1 MRRRVRQRRRFRL
14 RLRRSL
20 QLCSSASSLVS
31 LISKVWNLHFSP
43 FPYWAS
49 ALLTALRPSYV
60 EPAWPP
66 KLIGARRL
74 FLAIR
79 RGLIAR
85 QSAATSRVV
94 CLHSAAHGSGRVFRR
109 QGLSVKPG
117 RSEAQDRAFDLVIWI
132 RDCVSFQEWLASSL
146 SRLETLFRKW
156 PPNQFHRWR
165 AGEDLIHH

>member
-79 RGLIAR
+79 RIAC
-85 QSAATSRVV
+85 AN
-94 CLHSAAHGSGRVFRR
+94 RR
-109 QGLSVKPG
+109 EIV
-117 RSEAQDRAFDLVIWI
+117 
-132 RDCVSFQEWLASSL
+132 
-146 SRLETLFRKW
+146 ETLGCWLMRGAQYGAVLLVCD
-156 PPNQFHRWR
+156 PNCDTR
-165 AGEDLIHH
+165 